1 MAKKKLFGNRKEPC
15 CGTCAHGKLSASGDT
30 VLCVRGGAL
39 PLTHHCRRY
48 VYDPLR
54 RTPKR
59 RPLPE
64 AFDAS
69 AFSLDDPPTAVATAQ
84 EPTTE
89 VTSAAQTATPA
100 TSDHSTFD
108 HLFEYLNSH
117 DTPDAETILA
127 ILTRSVP
134 PEEVAVQEAEQPAQE
149 ADEEPP
155 VQPSALPE
163 EPTPSLDDSTDIT
176 GDLERLDMDSL
187 PSFATLPLDSAEI
200 EEALLEAKQPSQD
213 MVFLPQDAAEPEDAP
228 LSADD
233 LIFLPKDTPSDNDSG
248 DPLDGGF
255 TPLTGNE

>member
-30 VLCVRGGAL
+30 VLCVQGGAL
-39 PLTHHCRRY
+39 PLTHQCRRY

-69 AFSLDDPPTAVATAQ
+69 AFSLDDPPMEVAAAQ

-89 VTSAAQTATPA
+89 VTSAAQTATPMA
-100 TSDHSTFD
+100 SEHSTFD

-127 ILTRSVP
+127 ILTRSVQS
-134 PEEVAVQEAEQPAQE
+134 EEVAAQE

-155 VQPSALPE
+155 VQPSELPE
-163 EPTPSLDDSTDIT
+163 DPTPTPDDSTDIT

-200 EEALLEAKQPSQD
+200 EEALLEARQPSQD
-213 MVFLPQDAAEPEDAP
+213 MVFLPQDAAEQEDAP

-233 LIFLPKDTPSDNDSG
+233 LIFLPKDTPSDNDS
-248 DPLDGGF
+248 DTPLDGGF